1 MGASYTR
8 ALFRTLTCFLNSS
21 PVDISQ
27 VFWQNSALWD
37 GEHKSLLFHLP
48 MATSRTTPS
57 RILLSLMVL
66 WAGRPQHGSSSSDP
80 TSSLS
85 CRCQTVAGLVS
96 SVGSTGPRAR
106 LGFSLLHVVPESRL
120 SMLSSWKGPGLLGG
134 GPEHPNVQDPR
145 GRKLKLAGQTWN
157 WHTSAGLA

>member
-66 WAGRPQHGSSSSDP
+66 WAGWPQHGSSSSDR
-80 TSSLS
+80 S
-85 CRCQTVAGLVS
+85 CRALGAMPRNLDLVLK
-96 SVGSTGPRAR
+96 SVGLT
-106 LGFSLLHVVPESRL
+106 
-120 SMLSSWKGPGLLGG
+120 
-134 GPEHPNVQDPR
+134 
-145 GRKLKLAGQTWN
+145 
-157 WHTSAGLA
+157 